1 MRLIALLFWKSVAI
15 VPISNLAVF
24 ALVVKEMTIAPGSK
38 LGQYEI
44 LAPVG
49 TGGMGEVWK
58 ARDTRLGRIIAI
70 KILNKEH
77 MQRFEREA
85 RGRTTWTFPCKARA
99 HGQHR

>member
-1 MRLIALLFWKSVAI
+1 LLFYFRKSVAI
-15 VPISNLAVF
+15 VPISDLALF

-44 LAPVG
+44 LAAAW
-49 TGGMGEVWK
+49 GEVRK

-85 RGRTTWTFPCKARA
+85 RGRTTWTFPCKVWA